1 MGFGL
6 LIIGYISIMGVLP
19 YSFLYYS
26 GGIYI
31 AVGGG
36 LIMLAGFCKLEEYN
50 IYFKAMKYISVIY
63 ILILLGFTPFLVPR
77 HSEEI
82 MEIFLIVSKITRIC
96 VMFAFHFFMLSGILS
111 LAKEIENIKVAKKA
125 KRNLYISYV
134 FFSLFILE
142 FYLPVIWLIL
152 FALSFVYFFMIISTL
167 YSCYMRITYEGHDE
181 EIEEK
186 YQAETESRKKNKKNK
201 KR

>member
-1 MGFGL
+1 M
-6 LIIGYISIMGVLP
+6 IIGYISIMGVLP